1 MAVGASC
8 SGGGSC
14 DVYRCPI
21 FDNQSSGVPGVLEGF
36 CNSFFSLSVS
46 GTSVQIFSARF
57 NRVRATA
64 TLCAKG

>member
-14 DVYRCPI
+14 DVGDQFFTTSPLGYPLFWRAFATC
-21 FDNQSSGVPGVLEGF
+21 
-36 CNSFFSLSVS
+36 SFSFSVS
-46 GTSVQIFSARF
+46 GTSAQIFSARL

-64 TLCAKG
+64 TL